1 MEEERQEPVSLLVS
15 LDEGY
20 VPQLRV
26 MLTSVYLNRS
36 FSGS

>member
-1 MEEERQEPVSLLVS
+1 MEEERQGPTSLLVS

-26 MLTSVYLNRS
+26 MLTSVYLNDP